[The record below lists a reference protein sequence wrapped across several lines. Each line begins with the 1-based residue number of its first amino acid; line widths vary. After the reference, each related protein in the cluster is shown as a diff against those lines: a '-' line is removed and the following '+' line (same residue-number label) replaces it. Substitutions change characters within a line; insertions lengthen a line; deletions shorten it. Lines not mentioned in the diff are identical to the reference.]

1 MIGEGGDHVMK
12 RLTGLVVVAM
22 FLVSPALVWGRGETA
37 REHMSVVAETVEELL
52 TTREDQG
59 GIGQQV
65 RVVAREQVQA
75 QNQIEVE
82 LNKMESKSTLM
93 KKLFGPDYKA
103 VNSLKMQMEQN
114 QLRIQQ
120 LEALKLEVT
129 NEADETQLETMIVAL
144 TNQNTAL
151 SDQIM
156 AEEGV
161 SSLFGWLI
169 RLFS

>member
-82 LNKMESKSTLM
+82 LNKME
-93 KKLFGPDYKA
+93 KLFGPDYKA